1 MNPSDEDFFMPRSL
15 NNSYSQE
22 SRDPEQFL
30 EILKRMEMRP
40 LLPSVFDIQ
49 ESRHEVGHSALDMSE
64 LFRCFICFGTVKN
77 AQMCPNCSKLCCYLC
92 INKVMPLIEW
102 LT

>member
-1 MNPSDEDFFMPRSL
+1 MNPGDEDFFMPRSL
-15 NNSYSQE
+15 NNSYSHE

-40 LLPSVFDIQ
+40 LIPSVFDMQDQRQ
-49 ESRHEVGHSALDMSE
+49 ENNHLDISE

-77 AQMCPNCSKLCCYLC
+77 AHMCPNCSKLCCFGC
-92 INKVMPLIEW
+92 INKVCFKFNNVSG
-102 LT
+102 